1 MGVVGITGPEG
12 GIGRMRTCEGHG
24 WTKRAPPPGPWGD
37 QKWRCLVP
45 HELGSQQAR
54 DLQAVSTHLAQW
66 TSWGGAGSPKRPH
79 GGLRGPEG
87 LCSSCRRRLQPRS
100 PSGAPAGASRW
111 TSARAGLPRPAA
123 QPALLGPSGPPSR
136 QARESCLEGGRLPGK
151 AVPSRPEGA
160 LTPLRAQRLGHVLS
174 LVGSQAPSL
183 DMARGLQT
191 GGPTPPGRWTP
202 SPWRAPIVQ
211 HTTPSPAASLLPS
224 SRPGH

>member
-1 MGVVGITGPEG
+1 MAGQNEPHLLDPGVTKSG
-12 GIGRMRTCEGHG
+12 GASCPTN
-24 WTKRAPPPGPWGD
+24 WAPSRHVTSKPSPPIWHSG
-37 QKWRCLVP
+37 
-45 HELGSQQAR
+45 QAG
-54 DLQAVSTHLAQW
+54 
-66 TSWGGAGSPKRPH
+66 GGAGSPKRPH
-79 GGLRGPEG
+79 GGLRGPEE
-87 LCSSCRRRLQPRS
+87 LCSSCRRRLRPRS

-123 QPALLGPSGPPSR
+123 QPAPLGPSGPPSR